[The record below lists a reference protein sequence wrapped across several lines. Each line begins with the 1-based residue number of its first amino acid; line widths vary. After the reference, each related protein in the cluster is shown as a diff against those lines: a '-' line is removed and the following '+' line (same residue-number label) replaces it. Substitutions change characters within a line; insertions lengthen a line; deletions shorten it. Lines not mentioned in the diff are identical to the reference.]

1 MGSGAD
7 GHSYTHSS
15 VMTYSNSG
23 QGQPKVFQ
31 ASTSTAKAPGGV
43 SRSCFAQ
50 NIFQLANFCLAFQ
63 IKETRKMLRDSDRG
77 VEKMAVGRHI
87 RDRAYI
93 QTKERDRSGQMN
105 EDEQLLNIDD
115 RSHFEDEWRSHA
127 RTFADRTRQL
137 DGGAGRR
144 PSNHA
149 SIGRHQRRQQA
160 APHQSRPAIE
170 YRRH

>member
-1 MGSGAD
+1 
-7 GHSYTHSS
+7 
-15 VMTYSNSG
+15 
-23 QGQPKVFQ
+23 
-31 ASTSTAKAPGGV
+31 
-43 SRSCFAQ
+43 
-50 NIFQLANFCLAFQ
+50 
-63 IKETRKMLRDSDRG
+63 
-77 VEKMAVGRHI
+77 MAVGRHI

-149 SIGRHQRRQQA
+149 SIGRYQRRQQA